1 MPEIKRYHEIPRCVL
16 ECDPLSLIG
25 RDDANL
31 WQKLRLETLRTPKHQ
46 PTHQPINPSTHQ
58 PINPST
64 HQPINPS
71 THQPINPSTH
81 QPINAPPDTASH
93 QTSRSK
99 SPTSRC
105 LLPLRIAT
113 AAQIHM
119 IATIENLPPF
129 GSSRRYQM
137 QKSLLHQ
144 WSSRRTLACLDLKI
158 THSPDTQRVIE
169 KENTTS
175 W

>member
-46 PTHQPINPSTHQ
+46 P
-58 PINPST
+58 T